1 MAKLYV
7 TNLIILNPRD
17 ISSCDNK
24 IKTYDSEKILVKKH
38 YLVMKKFLQNIRYI
52 RLTLLEEIMAAMMIY
67 IRL

>member
-24 IKTYDSEKILVKKH
+24 IKTYDSEKILVKK
-38 YLVMKKFLQNIRYI
+38 NII
-52 RLTLLEEIMAAMMIY
+52 WL
-67 IRL
+67 

>member
-24 IKTYDSEKILVKKH
+24 IKTYDSEKILVKK
-38 YLVMKKFLQNIRYI
+38 NIIWLWRSFYKTSVI
-52 RLTLLEEIMAAMMIY
+52 
-67 IRL
+67 